1 MASPPKEP
9 NPIKA
14 SVNLPKTDF
23 PIRAGLINLEPE
35 LLEKWE
41 SDDLKSAL
49 AAKQKSAT
57 ETWVLHDGPPYPNGN
72 IHMGHAL
79 NKILKDIIVRSKTMQ
94 GYRSPYKPGWDCHG
108 LPIEVQLLK
117 QLKKEKNTTLKND
130 ITAFRN
136 RCKDFALAYVDTQKE
151 DFKRLGI
158 NATWETPYLTLDPHY
173 EAEVIRSFGKMADN
187 GLIYKG
193 RKPIHWCMHC
203 ETALAE
209 AEIEYDDHRSPSI
222 TVAFPVNTPSPELA
236 NVLKNNSPA
245 HFLVWTTTPWTL
257 PANVALAAN
266 ANYEYVVFKCQKG
279 IFIAVKELV
288 EKIVEEA
295 ELGIYETMGTV
306 LGKDLL
312 GSTATHPFI
321 HREAPVL
328 NAEFVTNEDGTGF
341 VHIAPGHGQ
350 DDYFLG
356 LEQKL
361 PIIMPVDDQGRF
373 TSEVP
378 NWEGQQVFE
387 ANKAI
392 GMHLDELKRLIK
404 LKFIK
409 HSYPHCWRCKNPVIF
424 RATEQW
430 FVGMDIKMNHTGN
443 TLREAALEAI
453 KTTQWFPEW
462 GEKRIRAMVEN
473 RPDWCISRQRSWGIP
488 IPAITCTGCGE
499 SLIGGETC
507 TAITAFIRQ
516 HGTTAW
522 FESDTTEIVPNA
534 SCPNCN
540 GTTFKKES
548 DILDV
553 WFESG
558 ASFMGVL
565 ETDPTMTN
573 PAAMYLEG
581 SDQHRGW
588 FQSSLLIGIGATGN
602 APFERVLTHGFI
614 VDEKGQKMSK
624 SQGNVIAPEKVLKQY
639 GADILRWWCAGTDFK
654 NDVAISDNILNQARD
669 SFGKVRNTIRF
680 MLSNLADFDKK
691 KNSIAINDL
700 TPIDAWILNQFKTLL
715 EKCNTHIEKFDFHQ
729 LVHNVHDF
737 CAVTLSGQYLDVVK
751 DRLYCDSKDGL
762 SRRSTQTAIHTMVEA
777 LITLVSPILVF
788 TAEDAYRHFT
798 APNKA
803 SSVHL
808 CDLPRN
814 IAVPAINQTDWTH
827 FAEMKSAIYQE
838 LESMRKNKNI
848 KSFLEV
854 KVNITTPTP
863 PQVGN
868 IAELLIVSEA
878 SITKGDS
885 FSFKIETLP
894 EEKCERCWRY
904 LPTKNKL
911 CKRCTPEVT
920 FA

>member
-1 MASPPKEP
+1 MSTPPKEA
-9 NPIKA
+9 NPIKE
-14 SVNLPKTDF
+14 SVNLPQTDF

-35 LLEKWE
+35 LLEQWQE
-41 SDDLKSAL
+41 SNL
-49 AAKQKSAT
+49 AEAISTKQSQAT
-57 ETWVLHDGPPYPNGN
+57 KRWILHDGPPYPNGN

-79 NKILKDIIVRSKTMQ
+79 NKILKDIIVRTKTMQ
-94 GYRSPYKPGWDCHG
+94 GYASPYRPGWDCHG
-108 LPIEVQLLK
+108 LPIEIQLLK
-117 QLKKEKNTTLKND
+117 QLQKEKNTELKAD
-130 ITAFRN
+130 IPAFRN
-136 RCKDFALAYVDTQKE
+136 RCKEFALNYVETQKD

-158 NATWETPYLTLDPHY
+158 NATWNTPYLTLDPHY
-173 EAEVIRSFGKMADN
+173 EAEVIRCFGKMADN

-209 AEIEYDDHRSPSI
+209 AEIEYDEHRSPSI
-222 TVAFPVNTPSPELA
+222 TVAFPIKTKSDALTRVIGDQNT
-236 NVLKNNSPA
+236 

-266 ANYEYVVFKCQKG
+266 SEYDYVAFNCEKG
-279 IFIAVKELV
+279 TFIAVKELV
-288 EKIVEEA
+288 EKITEDA
-295 ELGIYETMGTV
+295 ELGPITII
-306 LGKDLL
+306 
-312 GSTATHPFI
+312 GSVKGAQLIGSVAHHPFI
-321 HREAPVL
+321 ERESPVL
-328 NAEFVTNEDGTGF
+328 NADFVTNEDGTGF

-356 LEQKL
+356 LEHQL
-361 PIIMPVDDQGRF
+361 PIIMPVDDKGHF
-373 TSEVP
+373 TKDVP
-378 NWEGQQVFE
+378 AWEGQQVFE

-392 GMHLDELKRLIK
+392 GMHLEEAGKLIK

-430 FVGMDIKMNHTGN
+430 FVGMDRKMTHTGN
-443 TLREAALEAI
+443 TLREDALQAI
-453 KTTQWFPEW
+453 KDTKWYPDW
-462 GEKRIRAMVEN
+462 GEKRIRSMVEG

-499 SLIGGETC
+499 SLTGGKTNEHI
-507 TAITAFIRQ
+507 AQFVRK

-522 FESDTTEIVPNA
+522 FESDVTDIVPGA
-534 SCPNCN
+534 SCPSCS
-540 GTTFKKES
+540 GTAFKKES

-565 ETDPTMTN
+565 ETDPAMTN

-588 FQSSLLIGIGATGN
+588 FQSSLLIGIGAMGK
-602 APFERVLTHGFI
+602 APFESVLTHGFI

-624 SQGNVIAPEKVLKQY
+624 SQGNVIAPEKVVKQY

-680 MLSNLADFDKK
+680 MLSNLADFEFETEAVLP
-691 KNSIAINDL
+691 SEL
-700 TPIDAWILNQFKTLL
+700 TPIDAWILTQFNALL
-715 EKCNTHIEKFDFHQ
+715 GKCNTHIANFDFHQ

-751 DRLYCDSKDGL
+751 DRLYCDSKKGL
-762 SRRSTQTAIHTMVEA
+762 SRRSTQTTIYQMADA
-777 LITLVSPILVF
+777 LIRLVSPILVF
-788 TAEDAYRHFT
+788 TAEDAYRHFNSNNKETSIHLT
-798 APNKA
+798 ALPTQIPNA
-803 SSVHL
+803 Q
-808 CDLPRN
+808 
-814 IAVPAINQTDWTH
+814 INQTDWSH
-827 FAEMKSAIYQE
+827 FAEIKGAVYQE
-838 LESMRKNKNI
+838 LEAMRKNKEI

-854 KVNITTPTP
+854 KVTITTPTP
-863 PQVGN
+863 PNIGN
-868 IAELLIVSEA
+868 IAELLIVSQA
-878 SITKGDS
+878 NVIKGNS
-885 FSFKIETLP
+885 VSYNIEKLP
-894 EEKCERCWRY
+894 DEKCERCWRF
-904 LPTKNKL
+904 LPTTQNL
-911 CKRCTPEVT
+911 CTRCAPEVT
-920 FA
+920 PV